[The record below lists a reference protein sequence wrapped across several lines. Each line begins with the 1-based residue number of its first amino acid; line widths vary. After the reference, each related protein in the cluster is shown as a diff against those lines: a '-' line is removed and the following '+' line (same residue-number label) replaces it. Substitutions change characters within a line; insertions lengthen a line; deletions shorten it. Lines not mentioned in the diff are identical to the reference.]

1 MVRDSDDSLIQNSAL
16 KSTQIKE
23 NPQTWGASWNFL

>member
-1 MVRDSDDSLIQNSAL
+1 LVRDSDDSLIQNSAL
-16 KSTQIKE
+16 KSAQIKE